1 MGRDEPA
8 TLGTAEVALLLPAVQ
23 ALEARAIPSG
33 PVLAAAGLAAANL
46 ERVDE
51 RVPYARVMALWEG
64 AASASRDPA
73 FGIHVAATMPPGAL
87 DLIDYLFSTG
97 PTVVDAYRR
106 LAKYLRIYVDTVR
119 YAVVASGALVKITRY
134 RSGDSGAIGRQ
145 YREFIV
151 AAFVQRGRVA
161 AGVHWSP
168 RRVSFGH
175 PPHDARDEVD
185 RFFGT
190 AVEYGL
196 RGDTVWL
203 DRPTAALP
211 LRSSDSKL
219 SAVLGRYA
227 DSLLATAPGGTG
239 FVGLAHDAITRE
251 LSAGGVSVAKAAG
264 RLGMSARTFQRRLK
278 GARTSHRHLLDETRY
293 DLASAYLSDPSVSI
307 TQLSFMLDFAD
318 VSAFTRA
325 FKRWS
330 GLTPSAFRE
339 RHGNRTPGTAAAVAT
354 RCGRHRCTS
363 RREKA

>member
-1 MGRDEPA
+1 MGRGEPA

-23 ALEARAIPSG
+23 ALVARGIPTK
-33 PVLAAAGLAAANL
+33 PVLSAVGLAGGDL
-46 ERVDE
+46 EQVDA
-51 RVPYARVMALWEG
+51 RVPYARVFALWEG
-64 AASASRDPA
+64 ASTAAGDPA
-73 FGIHVAATMPPGAL
+73 FGIHVAATMPAGAL
-87 DLIDYLFSTG
+87 DLIDYVFSTS
-97 PTVVDAYRR
+97 PTIVDAYRR
-106 LAKYLRIYVDTVR
+106 NAKYSRIFVDSVR
-119 YAVVASGALVKITRY
+119 YHVAVSGAFVKITRY
-134 RSGDSGAIGRQ
+134 RSGDTGAVGRQ

-151 AAFVQRGRVA
+151 AALVQRGRIA

-190 AVEYGL
+190 TVEYGL
-196 RGDTVWL
+196 GADSVWL
-203 DRPTAALP
+203 DRATAALP

-219 SAVLGRYA
+219 SAILLRYA
-227 DSLLATAPGGTG
+227 DSLLAAIPGGTG
-239 FVGLAHDAITRE
+239 FVGRAHDAITRE
-251 LSAGGVSVAKAAG
+251 LSAGGISVAKAAG

-278 GARTSHRHLLDETRY
+278 SARTSHRDLLDETRY
-293 DLASAYLSDPSVSI
+293 DLASAYLSDPTVSI

-339 RHGNRTPGTAAAVAT
+339 RHGSRAPGTAATVAA
-354 RCGRHRCTS
+354 RCARGRCKS
-363 RREKA
+363 RGEVG